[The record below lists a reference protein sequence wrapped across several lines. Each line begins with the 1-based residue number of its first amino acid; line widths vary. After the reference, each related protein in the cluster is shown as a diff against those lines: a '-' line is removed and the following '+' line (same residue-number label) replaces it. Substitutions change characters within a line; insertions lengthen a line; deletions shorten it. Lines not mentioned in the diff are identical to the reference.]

1 MTHRR
6 LLGVVDSKNPDG
18 FDMRQ
23 PQHVAL
29 AGALGFGVFEREQ
42 IDHREV
48 RLA

>member
-1 MTHRR
+1 MTRRR
-6 LLGVVDSKNPDG
+6 LLGVLDSENPDG

-29 AGALGFGVFEREQ
+29 GFGVFDKEQ